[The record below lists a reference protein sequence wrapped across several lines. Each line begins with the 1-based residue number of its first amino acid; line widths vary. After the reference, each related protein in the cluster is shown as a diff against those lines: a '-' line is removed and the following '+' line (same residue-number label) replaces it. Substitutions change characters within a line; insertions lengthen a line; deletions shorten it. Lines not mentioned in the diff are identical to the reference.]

1 MTIRCFQ
8 LKNKLRS
15 TYLKFTYLAQKIYIF
30 ENFDKVKDNVKIYF
44 LLNNNVIVF
53 IKFLNGS
60 FIQFLHKINSLAFQR
75 ILSLMGSSKKMYF
88 TYNVIYYS
96 FTLYFGNLSF
106 FIKKFNSVKVHIK
119 QEILKK

>member
-30 ENFDKVKDNVKIYF
+30 ENFDKVKDNVKLYF

-53 IKFLNGS
+53 IKFLSGS

-88 TYNVIYYS
+88 KYNVIYYS
-96 FTLYFGNLSF
+96 FTLYFGNLS
-106 FIKKFNSVKVHIK
+106 
-119 QEILKK
+119 